1 MKYLLL
7 IAGIFLI
14 LSGCTEDED
23 YFVVNG
29 RLEKA
34 INGEG
39 VPNEIIKLRV
49 EQHWGSGLIS
59 GKREIDYKEVTTDS
73 NGNFSA
79 LMKNDSNIYIFA
91 HKRQTDLSSGFD
103 GTFDPYDSIIIKTNN
118 FVKFEVTVKNTTPF
132 DSNDYIKVGF
142 YTSPSQ
148 NFRTE
153 IENFGVENI
162 HHPEDG
168 SGVAAWDESSWI
180 GKNVNSILYYNVP
193 ENSSICKII
202 WTKRKNG
209 VETEGISEN
218 IPFEA
223 DQINEYSFEY

>member
-1 MKYLLL
+1 MKNL
-7 IAGIFLI
+7 FLI
-14 LSGCTEDED
+14 IGILFFFLGCKEDED

-39 VPNEIIKLRV
+39 IPGEIIKLRV
-49 EQHWGSGLIS
+49 EQHWGFGLIS

-73 NGNFSA
+73 NGDFRV

-91 HKRQTDLSSGFD
+91 HKRETDLSSGFN
-103 GTFDPYDSIIIKTNN
+103 GTFHAYDSIIIKINN
-118 FVKFEVTVKNTTPF
+118 FVKFEVSVKNTSPF
-132 DSNDYIKVGF
+132 DTNDYIKIDF
-142 YTSPSQ
+142 YTSPNQS
-148 NFRTE
+148 FRTK

-168 SGVAAWDESSWI
+168 SGGAAWDESTWI

-193 ENSSICKII
+193 ENSTICKIL

-209 VETEGISEN
+209 VETKGISEN
-218 IPFEA
+218 MSFDA
-223 DQINEYSFEY
+223 NQINEYNFEY